1 MRQTGMMLSRRADRR
16 SGQPPAL
23 RARSR
28 PASLVLA
35 AVMLTGAAS
44 HVTAE
49 NWPQWRG
56 ALRNGVSGEK
66 NVPLRW
72 TKTENITWKVDLP
85 AWSGSTPIVWG
96 NRVFLNVAAGSD
108 LFLWSIDRATGAPVW
123 KQRLGGGNVKLQKQN
138 MSSPSPVT
146 DGHTVWTMTGT
157 GIVKAFDFEGKEL
170 WARDI

>member
-1 MRQTGMMLSRRADRR
+1 MGQRGMMLSRRAVGR
-16 SGQPPAL
+16 SGQSPAL
-23 RARSR
+23 GVRGRS
-28 PASLVLA
+28 ASFVLA

-66 NVPLRW
+66 SVPLRW

-96 NRVFLNVAAGSD
+96 NRVF
-108 LFLWSIDRATGAPVW
+108 
-123 KQRLGGGNVKLQKQN
+123 
-138 MSSPSPVT
+138 
-146 DGHTVWTMTGT
+146 
-157 GIVKAFDFEGKEL
+157 
-170 WARDI
+170 